1 MHGNAMFLIE
11 GSNGAVLHTGDF
23 RAEKLWCD
31 SLIRNPA
38 IQRYISWNRRDLDKF
53 GEIEVSGSLI
63 PKAMEDTDWAENFK
77 GKGKEA
83 EPKPQDQE
91 PSTQSSSSTVPTSSK
106 PELSD
111 MSLRLKNIYLDTE
124 MLPAYYQVMSKQR
137 ATEDLVSLL
146 RYFPSE
152 ALIFLDSWTWGYED
166 MLKGVAKAFGTPI
179 HVDRYKASMYG
190 AFKSEDPFL
199 DFVVTNEKEVKFHA
213 CERFK
218 PCHLV
223 EEARKGRTEM
233 GGGKTFLVWVN
244 AVESSV
250 EAWENYFPKM
260 EQILK
265 KARDGKGPWP
275 TEIVSFFSQTCR
287 SLEGR
292 S

>member
-106 PELSD
+106 T
-111 MSLRLKNIYLDTE
+111 RI
-124 MLPAYYQVMSKQR
+124 
-137 ATEDLVSLL
+137 
-146 RYFPSE
+146 
-152 ALIFLDSWTWGYED
+152 I
-166 MLKGVAKAFGTPI
+166 
-179 HVDRYKASMYG
+179 
-190 AFKSEDPFL
+190 
-199 DFVVTNEKEVKFHA
+199 
-213 CERFK
+213 
-218 PCHLV
+218 
-223 EEARKGRTEM
+223 
-233 GGGKTFLVWVN
+233 
-244 AVESSV
+244 
-250 EAWENYFPKM
+250 
-260 EQILK
+260 
-265 KARDGKGPWP
+265 
-275 TEIVSFFSQTCR
+275 
-287 SLEGR
+287 
-292 S
+292 